1 MSERIKDEN
10 KPKYS
15 LLSNLLLLYREQ
27 IKAYPKVKWLVPVN
41 IITQVI
47 IPFIGTLIPAVA
59 VSIITGS
66 EGAGYFV
73 TAVGGIVVIFTVLNF
88 VQKYTDVW
96 INQINLWMRC
106 NDFFKALLMKSITT
120 DYDNVEPQKQQ
131 KLIEKAREALN
142 SNWDGVEIMYK
153 STPIVILN
161 FIGMLGYGT
170 VILALDVKILIIL
183 VLMTIFNFKLN
194 DYARNYMSKHWDEE
208 VKLHRT
214 IDYLY
219 GKSTT
224 LENGKDVRIYQM
236 EGWFKKVFDT
246 AIKKINKLHV
256 SMEKR
261 WYLPVAS
268 DTVFSAVR
276 DFAAYIILINLVLDG
291 RITLSV
297 FTLYIGIIA
306 GFSNWLF
313 GFVNA
318 YADLKRG
325 SLQVGDFRYMLEFPD
340 KFKRKDGL
348 AIPSKDMY
356 PLTIEFKNVCF
367 RYEGAE
373 EDTLSHIN
381 LTIRAGESVALV
393 GHNGAGK
400 TTIVKLLCGFY
411 HPTSG
416 EILVGGHPISAYNID
431 EYYKLIGAVF
441 QEIKPLAFTVA
452 QCVSGSE
459 LEETDMDKVRESLK
473 AAGLYDKI
481 ESLKEKEMTYITQ
494 VFSEKGIQLS
504 GGETQKLM
512 LARAIYK
519 DAPIMILD
527 EPTAAL
533 DPIAESA
540 MYEEYN
546 KLTADKT
553 SIFISHRLAST
564 RFCDKIVFL
573 EKGRIV
579 EKGTHEE
586 LIKKGR
592 KYAEVYEIQSH
603 YYKESNKN
611 EEDCSTELN
620 EGYAV

>member
-1 MSERIKDEN
+1 MSEKIKDEN

-27 IKAYPKVKWLVPVN
+27 IKAYPKVKWLIPVN

-59 VSIITGS
+59 VSIIMGNK
-66 EGAGYFV
+66 GAGYF
-73 TAVGGIVVIFTVLNF
+73 AAAIGGIVALYTVINF
-88 VQKYTDVW
+88 VHKYTDIW
-96 INQINLWMRC
+96 INQINLWVRC
-106 NDFFKALLMKSITT
+106 NDFFKALLLKSIST

-131 KLIEKAREALN
+131 RLIQKASDAIN
-142 SNWDGVEIMYK
+142 SNWHGVEIIYR

-170 VILALDVKILIIL
+170 AILSLDIKILIIL
-183 VLMTIFNFKLN
+183 VLMTVFNFKLN
-194 DYARNYMSKHWDEE
+194 DYARNYMNKQWDDEA
-208 VKLHRT
+208 KLHRT
-214 IDYLY
+214 VEYLY

-236 EGWFKKVFDT
+236 EGWFKEVFDT
-246 AIKKINKLHV
+246 AIKKMNKLHV
-256 SMEKR
+256 RMEKR
-261 WYLPVAS
+261 WYLPSVS
-268 DTVFSAVR
+268 DTLFSAVR
-276 DFAAYIILINLVLDG
+276 DFSAYIILINQVLEG
-291 RITLSV
+291 SITLSV

-318 YADLKRG
+318 YADLNRG
-325 SLQVGDFRYMLEFPD
+325 NREVGAFRYMLEFPD
-340 KFKRKDGL
+340 KFKRKEGL
-348 AIPSKDMY
+348 DIPPEDKY
-356 PLTIEFKNVCF
+356 PLAIEFKDVCF

-373 EDTLSHIN
+373 KDTLSHIN
-381 LTIRAGESVALV
+381 LTIKAGENVALV

-416 EILVGGHPISAYNID
+416 EILVGGHPISEYNID

-459 LEETDMDKVRESLK
+459 LEETNMGKVRESLK

-481 ESLKEKEMTYITQ
+481 ESLMDKEMTYITQ
-494 VFSEKGIQLS
+494 VFSERGIQLS

-546 KLTADKT
+546 KLTTDKT

-573 EKGRIV
+573 ENGKII
-579 EKGTHEE
+579 EQGTHEE

-603 YYKESNKN
+603 YYREDGEN
-611 EEDCSTELN
+611 EDDSTEFN

>member
-1 MSERIKDEN
+1 MSEKIKDES

-27 IKAYPKVKWLVPVN
+27 IRAYPKVKWILPVN
-41 IITQVI
+41 IITQVV
-47 IPFIGTLIPAVA
+47 IPFIGTIIPAVA
-59 VSIITGS
+59 VSIITGNK
-66 EGAGYFV
+66 GAGYFV
-73 TAVGGIVVIFTVLNF
+73 AAIGGIVVLYTVINY
-88 VQKYTDVW
+88 VHKYTDVW
-96 INQINLWMRC
+96 IYQINLWVRC
-106 NDFFKALLMKSITT
+106 NDFFKALLLKSIST

-131 KLIEKAREALN
+131 KLIQKASDAIN
-142 SNWDGVEIMYK
+142 SNWHGVEIMYR

-170 VILALDVKILIIL
+170 AILALDVRILLIL

-194 DYARNYMSKHWDEE
+194 DYARNYMNKQWDEE
-208 VKLHRT
+208 TKLRRT

-246 AIKKINKLHV
+246 AIKKMSKLHV
-256 SMEKR
+256 QMEKR
-261 WYLPVAS
+261 WYLPSAS
-268 DTVFSAVR
+268 DTIFSAVR
-276 DFAAYIILINLVLDG
+276 DFAAYIILINQVLEG
-291 RITLSV
+291 RITLAV
-297 FTLYIGIIA
+297 FTLYIGIVA

-325 SLQVGDFRYMLEFPD
+325 NREVGAFRDMLEFPD

-348 AIPSKDMY
+348 NIPSKDKS
-356 PLTIEFKNVCF
+356 PLTIEFKDVCF

-373 EDTLSHIN
+373 KDTLSHIN
-381 LTIRAGESVALV
+381 LTIKAGENVALV

-416 EILVGGHPISAYNID
+416 EILVGGHPVSEYNID

-452 QCVSGSE
+452 QCVSCSA

-473 AAGLYDKI
+473 AAGLYNKI
-481 ESLKEKEMTYITQ
+481 EGLKDKEMTYITQ

-546 KLTADKT
+546 KLTEDKT

-564 RFCDKIVFL
+564 RFCNKIVFL
-573 EKGRIV
+573 ENGRIM
-579 EKGTHEE
+579 EQGTHQE

-592 KYAEVYEIQSH
+592 KYAEVYEVQSH
-603 YYKESNKN
+603 YYKEEKEN
-611 EEDCSTELN
+611 EEDNTDFN